1 MIFVLLYFI
10 VGIVVYN
17 TVFDNLFYNRK
28 YESKLLELID
38 SGLTYKDIDNRLFLY
53 SLLWPI
59 FIIYILINIL

>member
-10 VGIVVYN
+10 VGIFVYN